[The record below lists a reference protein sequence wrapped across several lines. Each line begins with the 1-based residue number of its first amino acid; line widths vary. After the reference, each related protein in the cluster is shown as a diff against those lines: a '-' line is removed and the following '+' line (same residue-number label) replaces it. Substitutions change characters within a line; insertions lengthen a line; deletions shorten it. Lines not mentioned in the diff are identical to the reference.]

1 MSRDIYHRITITG
14 DPGSGK
20 STFAHAVAKR
30 VGYRLITTGNM
41 FRAIAEKMGISITEL
56 NELAEKQEEIDRQ
69 VDDYLRSLGDT
80 PEHLVLDSR
89 MAWHFLPGALKIRLA
104 VNPEIAAARIFHDRD
119 TQMREKFPDL
129 ATAIDEV
136 RRRRESEIHR
146 YHALYGV
153 NIGDDKNFD
162 LVINTSNLTREQTLS
177 QFDGAFESYKKSLM
191 RHAAKSGT

>member
-20 STFAHAVAKR
+20 TTFAQAVAKR
-30 VGYRLITTGNM
+30 IGYRLITTGNI
-41 FRAIAEKMGISITEL
+41 FRAIAEQKGISITAL
-56 NELAEKQEEIDRQ
+56 NELAETQKEIDRQ
-69 VDDYLRSLGDT
+69 VDDYLRSLNNEK
-80 PEHLVLDSR
+80 EHLVLDSR

-104 VNPEIAAARIFHDRD
+104 VDPEIAATRIFNDHD

-129 ATAIDEV
+129 ETAIDEV

-153 NIGDDKNFD
+153 NIGEDSNFD
-162 LVINTSNLTREQTLS
+162 LVINTSNLSREQTLS
-177 QFDGAFESYKKSLM
+177 QFDGAFEAYKNAV
-191 RHAAKSGT
+191 RAA